1 MAILNQFRTVL
12 TCSRPA
18 KYAVFVALSCVTAVL
33 MAMPVF
39 GQTATVTLVG
49 AGDIANCT
57 LPNDEATAALLSNI
71 PGTIIT
77 LGDNAY
83 SSGTRAQFANCY
95 DNYRLSDGSIYD
107 SSRTTYWGKEKSRT
121 MPSLGNHEYLNSSD
135 PTLKSKPYFDYFSAQ
150 NGFLQPAAPVPNT
163 TANPGLSL
171 GKGYYSYD
179 RGSWH
184 IVALNSN
191 CAYVSCVDSSAQAT
205 WLQNDLASHSSQ
217 CTLAY
222 FHHPLYASG
231 TGSDTPEVLPLWQ
244 ILYDRGADVILSG
257 HAHRYERFA
266 RLKPN
271 PDPTAYG
278 IPDSANGIRQ
288 FIVGTGGEPGGVQY
302 GEDDPNKQVKLLDT
316 PGVIKLELGDGSYRW
331 QFITMNGIVADSSS
345 DVYGAGGSEQCHGA
359 PPSADTTAPTV
370 DNVAPTNGAT
380 GVAVTANVEAAF
392 SEAMDE
398 ASVDTAGNFTLV
410 KEGTTT
416 PVAATV
422 SYDPATDKAT
432 LTPNAALEASVTYT
446 ATVKSGAN
454 GVKDAAGNP
463 LAADKVWTFTTAAP
477 AVDTAPPDTTITSG
491 PLLTV
496 KSRDATFTFSSTEPS
511 NATFQ
516 TRLDAGKWEANGTAT
531 SKTYNNLANGT
542 HTFEVKATDA
552 ADNTDTTP
560 ASRSWKVRAK

>member
-1 MAILNQFRTVL
+1 MASLNVFRTVL
-12 TCSRPA
+12 KHSRTA
-18 KYAVFVALSCVTAVL
+18 KYAVFVAFSCVTAVL
-33 MAMPVF
+33 IAAPVF
-39 GQTATVTLVG
+39 GQTVTVTLVG
-49 AGDIANCT
+49 AGDIADCT
-57 LPNDEATAALLSNI
+57 NTNDEATAALLSNI
-71 PGTIIT
+71 PGTVIT

-95 DNYRLSDGSIYD
+95 DNYRLSDGSTYD
-107 SSRTTYWGKEKSRT
+107 SSRTTYWGKEKGRT
-121 MPSLGNHEYLNSSD
+121 MPALGNHEYLNSSD
-135 PTLKSKPYFDYFSAQ
+135 STLKSNPYFDYFSAQ
-150 NGFLQPAAPVPNT
+150 NGFLKPAAPVPNT
-163 TANPGLSL
+163 ADNPGLTK
-171 GKGYYSYD
+171 GAGYYSYD

-184 IVALNSN
+184 IMALNSN
-191 CAYVSCVDSSAQAT
+191 CAYVSCVDGSAQAN
-205 WLQNDLASHSSQ
+205 WLQNDLASHPSQ

-266 RLKPN
+266 RIKPN
-271 PDPTAYG
+271 LDPTAYG
-278 IPDSANGIRQ
+278 IPDSAYGIRQ

-316 PGVIKLELGDGSYRW
+316 PGVIKLELGDGSYTW
-331 QFITMNGIVADSSS
+331 QFITMNGIVADSST

-370 DNVAPTNGAT
+370 DNVAPANGAT
-380 GVAVTANVEAAF
+380 GVAVTASVEAAF

-422 SYDPATDKAT
+422 SYDPFTDKAT
-432 LTPNAALEASVTYT
+432 LTPNAALEANVTYT

-454 GVKDAAGNP
+454 GVKDLAGNP
-463 LAADKVWTFTTAAP
+463 LAYDKSWSFTT
-477 AVDTAPPDTTITSG
+477 TA
-491 PLLTV
+491 
-496 KSRDATFTFSSTEPS
+496 
-511 NATFQ
+511 
-516 TRLDAGKWEANGTAT
+516 GTAT
-531 SKTYNNLANGT
+531 TGLKGEYFDNLDFTNLKLTRTDPTVNFDWGSGSPEPSIGPE
-542 HTFEVKATDA
+542 TFSVRWTGQVKANYSETYTFYATGDDYVRLYVNGQLV
-552 ADNTDTTP
+552 AD
-560 ASRSWKVRAK
+560 K

>member
-1 MAILNQFRTVL
+1 MST
-12 TCSRPA
+12 SRIFTTSVVRGHVA
-18 KYAVFVALSCVTAVL
+18 KYLASVLLACAAAVL
-33 MAMPVF
+33 MAVPIF
-39 GQTATVTLVG
+39 GQTVTATLVG
-49 AGDIANCT
+49 AGDIADCT
-57 LPNDEATAALLSNI
+57 NTNDEATAALLSKI
-71 PGTIIT
+71 PGTVIT

-83 SSGTRAQFANCY
+83 SSGTRAVFANCY
-95 DNYRLSDGSIYD
+95 DNYRLSDGSTYD

-121 MPSLGNHEYLNSSD
+121 MPTLGNHEYLNSSD
-135 PTLKSKPYFDYFSAQ
+135 PTLKSTPYFDYFKGV
-150 NGFLQPAAPVPNT
+150 NGFKPPSVPAPAP
-163 TANPGLSL
+163 GSSSQ
-171 GKGYYSYD
+171 GYYSYD

-191 CAYVSCVDSSAQAT
+191 CAYVSCVDGSAQAT
-205 WLQNDLASHSSQ
+205 WLQNDLASHSLQ

-266 RLKPN
+266 RIKPN

-278 IPDSANGIRQ
+278 IPDSAYGIRQ

-316 PGVIKLELGDGSYRW
+316 PGVIKLELGDGSYTW
-331 QFITMNGIVADSSS
+331 QFIKMNGIVADSSS

-370 DNVAPTNGAT
+370 TNVAPLAGAT
-380 GVAVTANVEAAF
+380 GVAVTATVEAAF

-398 ASVDTAGNFTLV
+398 ASVETAGNFTLV
-410 KEGTTT
+410 KQGTTT

-422 SYDPATDKAT
+422 GYDPLSHQAT

-463 LAADKVWTFTTAAP
+463 LAADKVWTFTTAAA
-477 AVDTAPPDTTITSG
+477 AVDTAPPDTTITDG

-516 TRLDAGKWEANGTAT
+516 TRLDGGNWEANGTAT
-531 SKTYNNLANGT
+531 SKTYNKLANGT
-542 HTFEVKATDA
+542 HTFAVKATDA
-552 ADNTDTTP
+552 AGNTDPTP
-560 ASRSWKVRAK
+560 ASRSWKVGAK

>member
-1 MAILNQFRTVL
+1 MASLNVFRTEL
-12 TCSRPA
+12 RHSRLA
-18 KYAVFVALSCVTAVL
+18 KYAVFVAFSCVTAVL
-33 MAMPVF
+33 IAAPVF
-39 GQTATVTLVG
+39 GQTVTVTLVS
-49 AGDIANCT
+49 AGDIADCT
-57 LPNDEATAALLSNI
+57 NANDETTAALLSNM
-71 PGTIIT
+71 PGTVIT

-83 SSGTRAQFANCY
+83 SSGTRAVFANCY
-95 DNYRLSDGSIYD
+95 DNYRLSDGSTYD

-121 MPSLGNHEYLNSSD
+121 MPTLGNHEYLNSSD
-135 PTLKSKPYFDYFSAQ
+135 PTLKSKPYFDYFKGV
-150 NGFLQPAAPVPNT
+150 NGFKPPSVPAPAP
-163 TANPGLSL
+163 GSSSQ
-171 GKGYYSYD
+171 GYYSYD

-191 CAYVSCVDSSAQAT
+191 CAYVSCVDGSAQAT

-316 PGVIKLELGDGSYRW
+316 PGVMKLELGDGSYTW

-345 DVYGAGGSEQCHGA
+345 DVYGAGGSKQCHGA

-398 ASVDTAGNFTLV
+398 ASVETAGNFTLV

>member
-1 MAILNQFRTVL
+1 MASLNVFRTEL
-12 TCSRPA
+12 RHSRLA
-18 KYAVFVALSCVTAVL
+18 KYAVFVAFSCVTAVL
-33 MAMPVF
+33 IAAPVF
-39 GQTATVTLVG
+39 GQTVTVTLVG
-49 AGDIANCT
+49 AGDIADCT
-57 LPNDEATAALLSNI
+57 NANDETTAALLSNI
-71 PGTIIT
+71 PGTVIT

-316 PGVIKLELGDGSYRW
+316 PGVMKLELGDGSYTW

-398 ASVDTAGNFTLV
+398 ASVDT
-410 KEGTTT
+410 
-416 PVAATV
+416 
-422 SYDPATDKAT
+422 
-432 LTPNAALEASVTYT
+432 
-446 ATVKSGAN
+446 
-454 GVKDAAGNP
+454 AGNP